1 MPLVKAQCTN
11 CGAPLEVDNSK
22 DAAICPS
29 CGTPYIVEK
38 AIQQFQL
45 TGVNTIHAD
54 NIILNNDQTEKEF
67 TAAEAQLK
75 LKIWASA
82 LERYKQLTES
92 NPQDARSWYGLLRSI
107 TQDGTVKLLTKQ
119 DFDTS
124 EASWRR
130 AQICGC
136 NERTEFWNSY
146 LAAAKETLH
155 SYQLALKDKYIQA
168 KNELDELDKRNKN
181 MSWFRKGISGGGI
194 AASILI
200 ITVFTAYL
208 GELATVIGLIM
219 LTVSIYGLATKG
231 NSIQH
236 IREHNE
242 KNKVLAIIAEECGIY
257 GVKILS

>member
-54 NIILNNDQTEKEF
+54 NIILNNDPTEKEF
-67 TAAEAQLK
+67 AAADSQLK
-75 LKIWASA
+75 FKIWASA
-82 LERYKQLTES
+82 LERYQQLAES

-107 TQDGTVKLLTKQ
+107 THDGTVKLLTKQ
-119 DFDTS
+119 DFDAS
-124 EASWRR
+124 EASWQR
-130 AQICGC
+130 AQILGC
-136 NERTEFWNSY
+136 NEKTEFWNSY

-168 KNELDELDKRNKN
+168 KNELDELDKHKP
-181 MSWFRKGISGGGI
+181 WLWKGISGGGV
-194 AASILI
+194 AVSILF
-200 ITVFTAYL
+200 ITLLPAFL
-208 GELATVIGLIM
+208 GELATMIGCIM
-219 LTVSIYGLATKG
+219 LPVGIYGLTTKG
-231 NSIQH
+231 NSRQQL
-236 IREHNE
+236 RKRNE
-242 KNKVLAIIAEECGIY
+242 KNKDLKMIAEECSVY
-257 GVKILS
+257 GVRILS